1 MAVNVINIQEVK
13 LKQTVEQILK
23 LESLAKQIKTEIT
36 ELETEI
42 KDFMITNELEETYI
56 GSHLVKFQ
64 NILSQRL
71 DSTKLKKELPS
82 VYTSYLKQVSSSKFS
97 IK

>member
-1 MAVNVINIQEVK
+1 MAVNVINIQEIK

-42 KDFMITNELEETYI
+42 KDFMIANELEET
-56 GSHLVKFQ
+56 
-64 NILSQRL
+64 
-71 DSTKLKKELPS
+71 
-82 VYTSYLKQVSSSKFS
+82 
-97 IK
+97 

>member
-1 MAVNVINIQEVK
+1 MAVNVINIQEIK

-42 KDFMITNELEETYI
+42 KDFMIANELEETYI

>member
-1 MAVNVINIQEVK
+1 MAVNVINIQEIK

-42 KDFMITNELEETYI
+42 KDFMIANKLEETYI

-82 VYTSYLKQVSSSKFS
+82 VYTNYLKQVSSSKFS

>member
-42 KDFMITNELEETYI
+42 KDFMIANELEETYI